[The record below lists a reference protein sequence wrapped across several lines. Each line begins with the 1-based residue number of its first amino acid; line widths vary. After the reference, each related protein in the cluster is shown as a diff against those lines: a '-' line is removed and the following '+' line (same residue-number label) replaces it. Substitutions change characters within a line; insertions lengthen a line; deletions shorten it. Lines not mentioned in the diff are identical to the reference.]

1 MGNHISTNLAGK
13 YSKNVFDNAKNSGAD
28 AIKIVSKRIIQ
39 KRGEATADLMG
50 NNNADKVT
58 EIV

>member
-1 MGNHISTNLAGK
+1 MGNHINTNLAGK
-13 YSKNVFDNAKNSGAD
+13 YSKNVFDNAKNYGAD